1 MDLLQKV
8 DGNQSR
14 AHEWK
19 SQRSVIDGGNNLK
32 MVNLKALIYGF
43 GKIILLIN
51 IEHALTHSQSVFLS
65 TSVKLFARGEE
76 GTSPNLKN
84 IFLVENK
91 IFFVT
96 PLDLRPTH
104 SN

>member
-1 MDLLQKV
+1 MDLPQKV
-8 DGNQSR
+8 DGSQNR

-65 TSVKLFARGEE
+65 TSVKLFTRGEE
-76 GTSPNLKN
+76 GTSPNLNN

-104 SN
+104 CN

>member
-32 MVNLKALIYGF
+32 MLNLKALIYGF
-43 GKIILLIN
+43 GKIMLLIN
-51 IEHALTHSQSVFLS
+51 IEHALKHWQQGCTPRPAPPRKLPQGKNRGKHSYI
-65 TSVKLFARGEE
+65 T
-76 GTSPNLKN
+76 
-84 IFLVENK
+84 K
-91 IFFVT
+91 IFWESKTF
-96 PLDLRPTH
+96 
-104 SN
+104 

>member
-32 MVNLKALIYGF
+32 MLNLKALIYGF

-51 IEHALTHSQSVFLS
+51 IEHALNAFAVCLFEHFSQTLC
-65 TSVKLFARGEE
+65 
-76 GTSPNLKN
+76 
-84 IFLVENK
+84 
-91 IFFVT
+91 
-96 PLDLRPTH
+96 
-104 SN
+104 

>member
-14 AHEWK
+14 AHKWT

-65 TSVKLFARGEE
+65 TSVKFFAKGEE
-76 GTSPNLKN
+76 GTSPNLKK
-84 IFLVENK
+84 IFLVENN

-104 SN
+104 CN